1 MPLEASTQALLEQ
14 LAELGGPP
22 LEEMEVPAA
31 RQMYLDLNPAEP
43 ITEVGRVEDRAV
55 PGPAGDVPVRVYTP
69 RGGGDGAGVVYF
81 HGGGWVIGDL
91 QTHDELCRSLC
102 EQVGAVVVAVDYRLA
117 PEHRYP
123 AAAEDCIAATAWVAE
138 NAATLGIDASRIA
151 VAGDSAGGNLAA
163 VVAQVCRDRGGPR
176 LRFQLLLC
184 PVVDHSFGTA
194 SYQENADGYLL
205 TRPAM
210 EWFWGHYLG
219 DGGDGSEPLASPL
232 NGSLEGLPPAHVV
245 TVEFD
250 PLRDEGEA
258 YAAALAAA
266 GVETTSKRYDGQIHN
281 FFAMGHLIPEGGGAL
296 AEIAGVLRAGLL
308 PG

>member
-308 PG
+308 PA